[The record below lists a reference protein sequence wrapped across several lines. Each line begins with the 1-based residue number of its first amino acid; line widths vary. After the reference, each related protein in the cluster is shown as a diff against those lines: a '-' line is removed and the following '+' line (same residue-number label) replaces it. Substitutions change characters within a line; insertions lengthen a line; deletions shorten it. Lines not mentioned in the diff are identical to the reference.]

1 LRLLGV
7 FAAVLFA
14 SVLPVWAAA
23 STDSQDSAA
32 FLAEH
37 QTDLGLFLEQHN
49 SAILKDL
56 LPIVISIMG
65 KLLLATALVG
75 WAIDIPLS
83 WAFSTIFAP
92 AYGKFTRALVY
103 ASGRL
108 MLALH
113 FSVVLT
119 FSALLGINAGAALA
133 AFLVVA
139 VLTVPAIVLQV
150 CWVNYQYRTGPK
162 PALLFYVVLLL
173 VHGVALLI
181 LVPTVFSK
189 QVTGAVALAIDQTVV
204 PELQMDAKQMEHD
217 SAADTAQ
224 RDSIQ
229 SRVTALQARLAQDQ
243 AQEHSLQDQIV
254 ADHDAP
260 AVQFSR
266 YVLQRAQGDLA
277 GAGANL
283 AAFVRK
289 YPNDPHAGPARGEI
303 TAINQALAA
312 QAQLTRQQQ
321 AAKAAADARA
331 LAQLQA
337 HMATGRATLS
347 EVRDALIGR
356 TTNEVSALFG
366 TPTET
371 AADRWGYG
379 KRMVFDPDTNESMG
393 LTVVF
398 SEGLVQSVDYYYGA
412 SR

>member
-1 LRLLGV
+1 LS
-7 FAAVLFA
+7 A
-14 SVLPVWAAA
+14 
-23 STDSQDSAA
+23 DSQQDSPA

-37 QTDLGLFLEQHN
+37 QTELGLFFQQHS

-56 LPIVISIMG
+56 LPNVISVTG

-108 MLALH
+108 MLALL

-150 CWVNYQYRTGPK
+150 CWVSYQYRTGPK
-162 PALLFYVVLLL
+162 SSLLFYIVLLV
-173 VHGVALLI
+173 VHSVALLI

-189 QVTGAVALAIDQTVV
+189 QVSSAVAVAIDQTLV
-204 PELQMDAKQMEHD
+204 PELQADAAQMQHS

-224 RDSIQ
+224 RDDTQ
-229 SRVTALQARLAQDQ
+229 SEVTALQARLAQDQ
-243 AQEHSLQDQIV
+243 AQEHDLQGQIV

-260 AVQFSR
+260 AVQFSH

-277 GAGANL
+277 GAATNL
-283 AAFVRK
+283 AAFICK
-289 YPNDPHAGPARGEI
+289 YPNDPHAGAARGEL
-303 TAINQALAA
+303 TAINQALSA
-312 QAQLTRQQQ
+312 QLQLTRQQQ
-321 AAKAAADARA
+321 AAQAAADART

-337 HMATGRATLS
+337 RMATGRATLS
-347 EVRDALIGR
+347 EVRDALIGK
-356 TTNEVSALFG
+356 TTNEVAALLG

-379 KRMVFDPDTNESMG
+379 KRMVFDPDTNEPMG

-398 SEGLVQSVDYYYGA
+398 SEGLVQGVDYYYGA